1 VIGPNVRIGAGT
13 RIDAHAVIERDT
25 HLGSDCRVHSGA
37 VLGGDPQDLKYGG
50 EAALLVVGDRTV
62 IRECATLNRGTA
74 ARGRTQIG
82 ADCLLMAY
90 SHVAHDCFLGD
101 HVILANSVNMGGH
114 CDLGDWVIIGGMT
127 PIHQFVKV
135 GAHAFVGGSSAVRKD
150 VPPFVK
156 ASGDPLRL
164 FGLNSVGLQR
174 RGFTDADRQ
183 ALRRAYRLLFR
194 SKQNLGEAIAP
205 CAPSCPACPRG
216 DSAGVH
222 REQRTR
228 RDRMTDTLRIG
239 VVGVGSLGFHH
250 ARILSGMPD
259 VTFGGMYDSSAVR
272 AAEVSAQL
280 NVRAARAW
288 RSCWMVWTPWS

>member
-1 VIGPNVRIGAGT
+1 MTQATATTPPRVHSTAVVDPDVLLEHGCEVGPFSVIGPNVHIGAGT
-13 RIDAHAVIERDT
+13 RIGAHVVIERDT
-25 HLGSDCRVHSGA
+25 QLGSDCRVHSGA

-90 SHVAHDCFLGD
+90 SHVAHDCLLGD

-194 SKQNLGEAIAP
+194 SKQNLGEA
-205 CAPSCPACPRG
+205 
-216 DSAGVH
+216 
-222 REQRTR
+222 
-228 RDRMTDTLRIG
+228 
-239 VVGVGSLGFHH
+239 VVAVR
-250 ARILSGMPD
+250 AELSGMPHVETLLAFIESSERG
-259 VTFGGMYDSSAVR
+259 VTV
-272 AAEVSAQL
+272 
-280 NVRAARAW
+280 
-288 RSCWMVWTPWS
+288 

>member
-1 VIGPNVRIGAGT
+1 MTQATATTPPRVHATAVVDQDVELGHGCEVGPFAVIGPNVRIGAGT
-13 RIDAHAVIERDT
+13 HIGAHVVIERDT

-90 SHVAHDCFLGD
+90 SHVAHDCLLGD

-194 SKQNLGEAIAP
+194 SKQNLGEA
-205 CAPSCPACPRG
+205 
-216 DSAGVH
+216 
-222 REQRTR
+222 
-228 RDRMTDTLRIG
+228 
-239 VVGVGSLGFHH
+239 VVAVR
-250 ARILSGMPD
+250 AELSGMTHVETLLAFLESSERG
-259 VTFGGMYDSSAVR
+259 VTV
-272 AAEVSAQL
+272 
-280 NVRAARAW
+280 
-288 RSCWMVWTPWS
+288 